1 MTTKQCVGQM
11 VFDQKVWS
19 QKSLYLMVDT
29 GHAFLLQRNGLLQ
42 LGLVLGVKLLEV
54 LEGTKTGL
62 LKGARASSVYNFVF
76 VSKSIFYVSSSACH
90 FINPY

>member
-19 QKSLYLMVDT
+19 QKSLYLMVDA

-54 LEGTKTGL
+54 LEGKKTGV
-62 LKGARASSVYNFVF
+62 LKGARGQLGLQFCF
-76 VSKSIFYVSSSACH
+76 RF
-90 FINPY
+90 